1 MKKITKHRR
10 RPEVRRNAGVSVETA
25 AKRANDLRGRPV
37 SVRSISGLSYPVR
50 GKLGRE
56 LAEERS

>member
-10 RPEVRRNAGVSVETA
+10 RPEGRRNIDCLDRDTL
-25 AKRANDLRGRPV
+25 KRANHVRSRPV
-37 SVRSISGLSYPVR
+37 SVRSVSGLSYPVR
-50 GKLGRE
+50 GKLGLS